1 MLRAALPVI
10 FAALLIGWIADTA
23 FAATAEEVAKK
34 AAGLSASE
42 KKSFLEEGARKE
54 GQLVFY
60 TSLSL
65 TDYPKIM
72 PQFEKSYPFIKTNT
86 YRATPSGVFTRVDT
100 EARAG
105 RNAVDVVGSAPVEM
119 WQLKQRKHSAP
130 YLSPE
135 LKALPS
141 GSYDKDGYWLGFE
154 VTPLV
159 LAFNTKQVTPA
170 EAPRSYQD
178 LLSPKWKGKMS
189 LGTEEYTWFNI
200 LLESIGNKKGLD
212 YMQALAKQDLHMP
225 GSSSVMRVQ
234 LLLAGE
240 SAMAIAARGRRVTE
254 YKQQGAPIDFRIL
267 DPYAGEPN
275 FVALIQRSPHP
286 HAALLFID
294 WILSEEGQTRIADAA
309 GRISIRKGIKHK
321 PWVQELFQ
329 KDFVFLSPSSIGPNL
344 SAITDQY
351 NRIFGIQ
358 KTK

>member
-1 MLRAALPVI
+1 MLGIIFSVLFAVLFSQHAAN
-10 FAALLIGWIADTA
+10 
-23 FAATAEEVAKK
+23 AATPEEIIKK
-34 AAGLSASE
+34 AASLSGVQR
-42 KKSFLEEGARKE
+42 KTFLEEGAKKE
-54 GQLVFY
+54 GEMVFY

-72 PQFEKSYPFIKTNT
+72 PHFEKSYPFIKTNT
-86 YRATPSGVFTRVDT
+86 YRATPSGVFNKADT

-105 RNAVDVVGSAPVEM
+105 RFAVDVIGSAPVEM
-119 WQLKQRKHSAP
+119 WQLKQRKLSTG

-135 LKALPS
+135 QKALRS
-141 GSYDKDGYWLGFE
+141 GSHDAEGYWQGFE

-159 LAFNTKQVTPA
+159 LAFNTKQVSGA
-170 EAPRSYQD
+170 DAPLTYQD

-200 LLESIGNKKGLD
+200 LLESMGAKKGAD
-212 YMQALAKQDLHMP
+212 YMQALAKQELQMP

-234 LLLAGE
+234 LMLAGE
-240 SAMAIAARGRRVTE
+240 SAIAISARGRRVTE

-267 DPYAGEPN
+267 EPYGGEPN
-275 FVALIQRSPHP
+275 FVALMQRAPHP
-286 HAALLFID
+286 YSALLFID

-329 KDFVFLSPSSIGPNL
+329 KEFVFLSPSSIGPNL
-344 SAITDQY
+344 SSIIDQY
-351 NRIFGIQ
+351 NQIFAIR

>member
-1 MLRAALPVI
+1 MFAFILSVLLSW
-10 FAALLIGWIADTA
+10 FAAVPRASFSATPEDIIKKTSSLSTA
-23 FAATAEEVAKK
+23 QRKV
-34 AAGLSASE
+34 
-42 KKSFLEEGARKE
+42 FLEEGAKKE
-54 GQLVFY
+54 GEMVFY

-72 PQFEKSYPFIKTNT
+72 PHFEKSYPFIKTNT
-86 YRATPSGVFTRVDT
+86 YRSTPSGLFTRVDT

-105 RNAVDVVGSAPVEM
+105 RYAADVVGSAPVEM
-119 WQLKQRKHSAP
+119 WQLKQRKLSTA

-135 LKALPS
+135 QKALPS
-141 GSYDKDGYWLGFE
+141 GSHDAEGYWQGFE

-159 LAFNTKQVTPA
+159 LAFNTKQVSVA
-170 EAPRSYQD
+170 DAPRTYQD
-178 LLSPKWKGKMS
+178 LLNPKSKGKMS

-200 LLESIGNKKGLD
+200 LLESMGNKKGSE
-212 YMQALAKQDLHMP
+212 YMQALAKQDLQMP

-234 LLLAGE
+234 LMLAGE
-240 SAMAIAARGRRVTE
+240 SAIAIAARGRRVTE

-267 DPYAGEPN
+267 EPYGAEPN
-275 FVALIQRSPHP
+275 FVALLQRAPHP

-294 WILSEEGQTRIADAA
+294 WILSEEGQSRLADAA

-344 SAITDQY
+344 NALIDQY
-351 NRIFGIQ
+351 NRTFGIQ

>member
-1 MLRAALPVI
+1 MALIFLLLMAALVYAPH
-10 FAALLIGWIADTA
+10 AGH
-23 FAATAEEVAKK
+23 AATADEIIKK
-34 AAGLSASE
+34 AGSLSGSQRR
-42 KKSFLEEGARKE
+42 SFLEEGAKRE
-54 GQLVFY
+54 GEIVFY

-72 PQFEKSYPFIKTNT
+72 PHFERAYPFIKTNT
-86 YRATPSGVFTRVDT
+86 YRATPSGVFNKADT

-105 RNAVDVVGSAPVEM
+105 RFAVDVIGSAPVEM
-119 WQLKQRKHSAP
+119 WQLKQRKLSAP

-135 LKALPS
+135 QKSLPP
-141 GSYDKDGYWLGFE
+141 GSHDTDGYWQGFE

-159 LAFNTKQVTPA
+159 LAFNTKQVNGA
-170 EAPRSYQD
+170 DAPRSYQD
-178 LLSPKWKGKMS
+178 LLNPKWKGKMS

-200 LLESIGNKKGLD
+200 LLESMGAKKGAEF
-212 YMQALAKQDLHMP
+212 MQTLAKQDLQMP

-234 LLLAGE
+234 LMLAGE
-240 SAMAIAARGRRVTE
+240 SAIAIAARGRRVTE

-275 FVALIQRSPHP
+275 FVALMQRAPHP
-286 HAALLFID
+286 HSALLFID
-294 WILSEEGQTRIADAA
+294 WILSEEGQTRLADAA
-309 GRISIRKGIKHK
+309 GRIPVRKGIKQK

-344 SAITDQY
+344 NSLIEQY
-351 NRIFGIQ
+351 NQIFGIR

>member
-1 MLRAALPVI
+1 MLARIISCFFIFCSVI
-10 FAALLIGWIADTA
+10 FAPRGSD
-23 FAATAEEVAKK
+23 AATAAEVVKK
-34 AAGLSASE
+34 ATSLSGPQRKA
-42 KKSFLEEGARKE
+42 FLEEGAKKE
-54 GQLVFY
+54 GEIVFY

-72 PQFEKSYPFIKTNT
+72 PHFEKSYPFIKTNT
-86 YRATPSGVFTRVDT
+86 YRSTPSGVFTRVDT

-105 RNAVDVVGSAPVEM
+105 RFAVDVVGSAPVEM
-119 WQLKQRKHSAP
+119 WQLKQRKHSTA

-135 LKALPS
+135 QKALPP
-141 GSYDKDGYWLGFE
+141 GSRDPEGYWQGFE

-159 LAFNTKQVTPA
+159 TALNTKQVSGADT
-170 EAPRSYQD
+170 PRSYQD
-178 LLSPKWKGKMS
+178 LLSPKWKGRLS

-200 LLESIGNKKGLD
+200 LLESMGGKKGAE
-212 YMQALAKQDLHMP
+212 YMQALAKQELQMP

-234 LLLAGE
+234 LMLAGE
-240 SAMAIAARGRRVTE
+240 SAIALAARGRRVTE
-254 YKQQGAPIDFRIL
+254 YKQQGAPIDFRIM

-275 FVALIQRSPHP
+275 FVALMQRSTHP

-294 WILSEEGQTRIADAA
+294 WILSEEGQTRLADAA

-329 KDFVFLSPSSIGPNL
+329 KEFVFLSPSSIGPNL
-344 SAITDQY
+344 NSIIEQY
-351 NRIFGIQ
+351 NQTFGVR